1 MSRSMTTALR
11 DGLQEKA
18 IAPVIFCELEFS
30 GGIIRLWS
38 GVGTITWN
46 GNSWVGGGRLIAIGD
61 IAETKRL
68 EANPF
73 NLSLSGVPSEL
84 VAVAYGDFSQG
95 RPIRVYLGL
104 LNVSAGIIIAD
115 PVQIFAGRMDTIG
128 DDDDGSTSR
137 ITVSA
142 ESNLADLNRIRARYF
157 THQDQLRL
165 LGNRS
170 LRYVASLQ
178 DRPIY
183 WGTARHGQNFGE
195 TTV

>member
-1 MSRSMTTALR
+1 MTTALLE
-11 DGLQEKA
+11 GLQNKS
-18 IAPVIFCELEFS
+18 ISPVVFAEMEFS
-30 GGIIRLWS
+30 GGTIRLWS
-38 GVGTITWN
+38 GVGTVRWDGKDWI
-46 GNSWVGGGRLIAIGD
+46 GGGRLIAIGD

-73 NLSLSGVPSEL
+73 TLSLSGVPSEL

-104 LNVSAGIIIAD
+104 LNVNAGTIITD

-137 ITVSA
+137 ITVTA
-142 ESNLADLNRIRARYF
+142 ESNLSDLKRIRARYF
-157 THQDQLRL
+157 TNQDQLRL
-165 LGNRS
+165 LNDRS

-195 TTV
+195 STV

>member
-1 MSRSMTTALR
+1 MSRDMTTALR
-11 DGLQEKA
+11 DGLQEKS
-18 IAPVIFCELEFS
+18 IAPVAFCEMEFS
-30 GGIIRLWS
+30 GGMIRLWS
-38 GVGTITWN
+38 GVGTIRWDN
-46 GNSWVGGGRLIAIGD
+46 KDWIGGGRLIAIGE

-73 NLSLSGVPSEL
+73 TLSLSGVPSEL

-95 RPIRVYLGL
+95 RPIRIYLGL
-104 LNVSAGIIIAD
+104 LNVTAGLIITD
-115 PVQIFAGRMDTIG
+115 PVQIFAGRMDTIS
-128 DDDDGSTSR
+128 DEDDGETSR
-137 ITVSA
+137 ITVTA
-142 ESNLADLNRIRARYF
+142 ESNLSDLNRIRARYY

-165 LGNRS
+165 LGDKS

-195 TTV
+195 SSV